1 MSTAQTIVARLLEDE
16 VDPIADIDRYANTTK
31 CPECHSTNLSPPD
44 DEGLIDCMG
53 CGIWFNPFHP
63 RNAVAENDE
72 GAAAADDFLDRE
84 VLNKPLPKKIEIWGK
99 RWNSRASGYHRAHVY
114 VDDKLV
120 HVSGLNYGS
129 SDQYVQTGM
138 EFLIDNFYIPRPPR
152 RYAGTIWLRE
162 LGIPYEIHGTDVK
175 RERDTL

>member
-1 MSTAQTIVARLLEDE
+1 MSHEEAHRFMVSLQPNPVTDFPKLALEPVQENEEADE
-16 VDPIADIDRYANTTK
+16 FI
-31 CPECHSTNLSPPD
+31 
-44 DEGLIDCMG
+44 
-53 CGIWFNPFHP
+53 
-63 RNAVAENDE
+63 
-72 GAAAADDFLDRE
+72 DRE

-120 HVSGLNYGS
+120 HVSDLNYGS

-138 EFLIDNFYIPRPPR
+138 DYLVSNFYIPRPPR
-152 RYAGTIWLRE
+152 RYAGTVWLRE
-162 LGIPYEIHGTDVK
+162 LGVPYVLNATDVK